1 MDRNG
6 PKWTEITEM
15 DIEMSNFFPGLS
27 LGDILPFPGFEGF
40 WPKYLPL
47 FFPRDF
53 VRFAVSS
60 RTPPLWF
67 TLPSRFVVF
76 CCFVVRAINVY
87 VTYFDVPI
95 AWKMECIHLMIH
107 DYQRGWTPHL
117 IRSRDKLAGKD
128 VMIREISHAHSLFS
142 IRSTNITFSVSLI
155 FHKKLRPPTCRHSL
169 RKI

>member
-1 MDRNG
+1 MDRNYRNG
-6 PKWTEITEM
+6 HRNVKFLPWFVIRRYFTVPWVWGFLAKISTIV
-15 DIEMSNFFPGLS
+15 FP
-27 LGDILPFPGFEGF
+27 
-40 WPKYLPL
+40 
-47 FFPRDF
+47 PRF
-53 VRFAVSS
+53 CAVCG
-60 RTPPLWF
+60 RHPP
-67 TLPSRFVVF
+67 PCGSRFVVF

-107 DYQRGWTPHL
+107 DYRRGWTPHL